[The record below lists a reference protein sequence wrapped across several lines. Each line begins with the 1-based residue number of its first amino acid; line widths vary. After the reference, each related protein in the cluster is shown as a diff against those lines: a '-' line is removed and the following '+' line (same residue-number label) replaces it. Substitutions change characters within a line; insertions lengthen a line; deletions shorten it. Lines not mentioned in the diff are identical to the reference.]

1 MKNKPKKKE
10 EKMSKKMSIEKMSD
24 VDLEIAM
31 SKYEQELESRR
42 RLKKRKEL
50 FIELLKYNK
59 DVELY
64 DVKENDHNSYRLL
77 FKYKDE
83 INVIDLR
90 QLVSDLKKYKK
101 VSQ

>member
-10 EKMSKKMSIEKMSD
+10 EKMSKKISIEKMSD

-83 INVIDLR
+83 VNVIDLR

>member
-31 SKYEQELESRR
+31 SKYVQELESRR

-83 INVIDLR
+83 VNVIDLR

>member
-50 FIELLKYNK
+50 FIELLKHNK

-64 DVKENDHNSYRLL
+64 DYKENEHNSYRLL

-83 INVIDLR
+83 VNVIDLR

>member
-64 DVKENDHNSYRLL
+64 DDKENDHNSYRLL

-83 INVIDLR
+83 VNVIDLR

>member
-1 MKNKPKKKE
+1 MAEHNRHA
-10 EKMSKKMSIEKMSD
+10 IIRHGY
-24 VDLEIAM
+24 VRI
-31 SKYEQELESRR
+31 KYFLESRR

-83 INVIDLR
+83 VNVIDLR

>member
-83 INVIDLR
+83 VNVIDLR

>member
-31 SKYEQELESRR
+31 SKYVQEIESRE

-50 FIELLKYNK
+50 FIELLKHNK

-83 INVIDLR
+83 VNVIDLR

>member
-59 DVELY
+59 DVELN

-83 INVIDLR
+83 VNVIDLR

>member
-31 SKYEQELESRR
+31 SKYVQEVESRS

-83 INVIDLR
+83 VNVIDLR

>member
-24 VDLEIAM
+24 VDLELAM

-83 INVIDLR
+83 VNVIDLR

>member
-83 INVIDLR
+83 VNVIDLR
-90 QLVSDLKKYKK
+90 ELVSDLKKYKK